1 MGIPLYF
8 KLLSEKYDDIII
20 SKINGCQALFD
31 LN

>member
-20 SKINGCQALFD
+20 SKINGCQALP
-31 LN
+31 